1 MIASENLQIADVNAH
16 LYESSF
22 DIPIMGSIE
31 ARMAAKLG
39 TTPNAFIIY
48 VGIIFFESNN
58 F

>member
-48 VGIIFFESNN
+48 VGIIFF
-58 F
+58 